1 MTVASLLLMTT
12 ARLRDEKF
20 ENWDENSLL
29 DLIRIAHNEV
39 SKELQVYQKSISY
52 THDGSTNPLPLPRD
66 MLSLIGVYIDE
77 DSLDIKS
84 YEWAMKH
91 RNALSDMY
99 AIINFDGLRI
109 NPAPVAGTL
118 IEVVYKFTQPIYTKE
133 QVIDLPELAISALLF
148 YTLYLANQRETRKD
162 SIERSN
168 YYLGLYSAEIIKV
181 KKDYLGFKNS
191 RNIYP
196 QYVKV

>member
-1 MTVASLLLMTT
+1 MVVENLLLMVT

-39 SKELQVYQKSISY
+39 SKEIQIYQKSINY

-66 MLSLIGVYIDE
+66 LLSIIGVYIAD

-84 YEWAMKH
+84 FEWATKH
-91 RNALSDMY
+91 RNVLSDMF
-99 AIINFDGLRI
+99 AIINYDGLRI
-109 NPAPVAGTL
+109 SPAPVSGT
-118 IEVVYKFTQPIYTKE
+118 IVEVVYKFIQPIYTKE
-133 QVIDLPELAISALLF
+133 QVIELPELAINALLF

-162 SIERSN
+162 SIERAN
-168 YYLGLYSAEIIKV
+168 YYLGLYSAEITKV
-181 KKDYLGFKNS
+181 KKDYLVFKNS
-191 RNIYP
+191 KNIYP
-196 QYVKV
+196 NYIKV